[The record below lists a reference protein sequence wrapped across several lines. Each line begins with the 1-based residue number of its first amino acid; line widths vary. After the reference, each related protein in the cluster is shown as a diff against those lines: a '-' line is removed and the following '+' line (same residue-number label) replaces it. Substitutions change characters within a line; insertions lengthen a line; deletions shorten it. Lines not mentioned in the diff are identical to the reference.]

1 MSMEATLPA
10 LDDFWMPFT
19 ANRQFKASP
28 RLLASAEGLFYRS
41 VDGRQILDGCAGLW
55 CCNAGHGRAEIAEA
69 VSRQIRQLDYAPSFQ
84 MGHPLPFELAS
95 RLAAI
100 APPGLNK
107 LFFTNS
113 GSEAADTTL
122 KIALAYQ
129 RAIGQGT
136 RTRLIGRELGYHGVG
151 FGGISVGG
159 MGGNRKAF
167 SASLLPGVDHLPHTL
182 DIERNAFS
190 RGLPLHGAERADE
203 LERLVTLH
211 GAENIAAVIVEPLSG
226 SGGVILPPLGYLQR
240 LREITRRHGILL
252 IFDEVI
258 TGFGRVG
265 EAFAAQR
272 WGVTP
277 DLLASAKGLTNGT
290 VPMGAVF
297 VDERIF
303 EAFMDGPQG
312 IELFHGYTYSGHPLA
327 CAAALATLD
336 IYQREGLFQRA
347 IELEDYWGEALLNLR
362 GLPHIVDIRN
372 VGLVGAVQFASD
384 PAGAGLRG
392 YRIFERCFQQGALVR
407 CSGDTLAL
415 SPPLTID
422 RAHIDRLLETL
433 AAAIR
438 AVA

>member
-113 GSEAADTTL
+113 GSEAADTAL

-422 RAHIDRLLETL
+422 RARIDRLLETL